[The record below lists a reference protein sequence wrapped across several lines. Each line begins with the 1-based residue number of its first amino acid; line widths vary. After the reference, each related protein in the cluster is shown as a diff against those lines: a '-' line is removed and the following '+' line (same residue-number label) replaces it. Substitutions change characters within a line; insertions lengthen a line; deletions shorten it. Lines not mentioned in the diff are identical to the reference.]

1 MAETETKKNHE
12 KIKAKIP
19 FGKKFWIGN
28 LVIDSLVF
36 GLNTGAVVYATVQH
50 KKGNIKPEGDFL
62 IGTAVGLNAAAMM
75 AGAGSI
81 ARDIKRI
88 HQISKAEKE
97 TGCSVS
103 AAKYTVLMTHE
114 SNGAVK
120 SVDIK

>member
-1 MAETETKKNHE
+1 MAETETKKNPE
-12 KIKAKIP
+12 KIKVKIP

-28 LVIDSLVF
+28 LIIDSLVF
-36 GLNTGAVVYATVQH
+36 SLNTGAVVYATVQH

-62 IGTAVGLNAAAMM
+62 VGTAVGLNAVAMV

-97 TGCSVS
+97 TGCPVS
-103 AAKYTVLMTHE
+103 AVKYTVLMTHE
-114 SNGAVK
+114 PNGTIK
-120 SVDIK
+120 SVNIK